1 LDDLVLHKVR
11 LAVLWLFSEVSFIG
25 IMLLTFLKPGIVQ
38 DVISGNLQGVAISQ
52 ELLAGYAFIVLLGLV
67 MAFVSVTVRDSINR
81 GANIV
86 MGMVGIILSFLGL
99 SEQFTNPY
107 AYAVIIWIA
116 HIIVDASIVWY
127 AYKWPKKQ

>member
-1 LDDLVLHKVR
+1 MDDLVLHKVR
-11 LAVLWLFSEVSFIG
+11 LAVLWLFSEVSFMG

-38 DVISGNLQGVAISQ
+38 DVISGNLQGVAINQ
-52 ELLAGYAFIVLLGLV
+52 ELLTGYAFIVLLGLV

-86 MGMVGIILSFLGL
+86 MGIVGIILSFLGL

-116 HIIVDASIVWY
+116 HILVDAAIVWY

>member
-25 IMLLTFLKPGIVQ
+25 VMLLTFLKPGIVQ
-38 DVISGNLQGVAISQ
+38 DIISGNIQGVAINQ

-67 MAFVSVTVRDSINR
+67 MAFVSVTARDSINR
-81 GANIV
+81 GANVV
-86 MGMVGIILSFLGL
+86 MGIVGIILSFLGL
-99 SEQFTNPY
+99 SETFTDPY

-116 HIIVDASIVWY
+116 HILVDASIVWY

>member
-1 LDDLVLHKVR
+1 MDDLVLLKVR

-52 ELLAGYAFIVLLGLV
+52 ELLTGYAFIVLLGLV

-86 MGMVGIILSFLGL
+86 MGIVGIILSFLGL

-116 HIIVDASIVWY
+116 HILVDASIVWY
-127 AYKWPKKQ
+127 AYNWPKKP